1 MSNDGERFRIEILGL
16 LLPLA
21 LPGIAAAQQSAGA
34 KASGGLEEIV
44 VTARK
49 REESYLDVP
58 VVSTNLGAADL
69 QVFATDDFYS
79 LADRVPTLMI
89 GENTGPFGGNITLR
103 GVGTSSFSST
113 IDQSVSLNI
122 DGVQISKG
130 YAVRAGMLDV
140 AQVEVLKGP
149 QALFFGKNSP
159 GGVISMRT
167 ADPGADFEISGEVG
181 YETEAD
187 EARGQ
192 LVVSAPFGEHWGGR
206 LAVSY
211 STAEGY
217 FKNIAEPGALLG
229 GVKPSS
235 DRANEADDVVARG
248 TLTWRPSDR
257 FDAKLKYTLSRTDID
272 GNGGDGQLSYCPE
285 GPFDPLDDCKL
296 DDTEVIADV
305 DPAVYGPMPNDGRR
319 YIKEDIDL
327 GSLTLNFNLTD
338 ALSLT
343 SVPGYVK
350 HKNEFLINGTMQPG
364 TVDQTSQ
371 NPVLQFLFAPFPVP
385 AESVTIAAYGPTEE
399 KSFTEELRLQTDF
412 DDAPLNGMLG
422 FFYEDG
428 DYDTSRVNLVPLFGG
443 RIRDYSSSMNIETIS
458 VFGQLIWNVNER
470 LELAAGARW
479 TSEKRDYT
487 QTDKLTNTDIPS
499 KVQDIDADDVSPE
512 VTVTWH
518 VNDGVTLFAAYKEGF
533 KSGSFNIEGAPLPN
547 EDVSFGNEEAKGG
560 ELGLKALLLDD
571 TLRLSGAIYSYKYDN
586 LQVSQVEFRDAGA
599 GTLLKTVNAAT
610 ATSEGV
616 EMDATFRPSG
626 VAGLTLNAAVAYNKA
641 EFDDFKTAGCYGGQT
656 VALGCDQR
664 FDPNVNGGLGGFS
677 AQDLSGE
684 RLPRAPEWS
693 GSVGFDY
700 QRSIGTGS
708 LMLGLAANATYT
720 DEIVR
725 DISYSPGVF
734 QDSYTKTNAALRLF
748 SADNTW
754 EVALIGNNLGDEVTA
769 DNCFVGA
776 FGTAGGLIPNVF
788 GLPFNGGNTDEAIC
802 FAERGREVW
811 VRASYRFAGAR

>member
-1 MSNDGERFRIEILGL
+1 MTNDRDRIRIEILGL

-21 LPGIAAAQQSAGA
+21 MPATAAAQELTASA
-34 KASGGLEEIV
+34 SSGLEEII

-69 QVFATDDFYS
+69 AVFETDDFYS
-79 LADRVPTLMI
+79 LADRVPALII

-113 IDQSVSLNI
+113 VDQSVSLNI

-159 GGVISMRT
+159 GGVISLRS
-167 ADPGADFEISGEVG
+167 ADPGTDLEISGEVG

-192 LVVSAPFGEHWGGR
+192 LVLSTPFGENWGGR

-211 STAEGY
+211 STADGY
-217 FKNIAEPGALLG
+217 FKNIAEPGAFLG

-235 DRANEADDVVARG
+235 DRANETDDLLARG
-248 TLTWRPSDR
+248 TLTWHPSDR
-257 FDAKLKYTLSRTDID
+257 FNANLKYTVSRTDID

-305 DPAVYGPMPNDGRR
+305 DPAIFGAMPNDGRR
-319 YIKEDIDL
+319 FIKEDIDL

-338 ALSLT
+338 AISLT
-343 SVPGYVK
+343 SVTGYVK
-350 HKNEFLINGTMQPG
+350 HKNDFLINGTMQPG

-371 NPVLQFLFAPFPVP
+371 NPVLQFLFQPFPVP
-385 AESVTIAAYGPTEE
+385 AQSVTFAAFGPTDEQNV
-399 KSFTEELRLQTDF
+399 TEELRLQTDF
-412 DDAPLNGMLG
+412 DDSSLNGMLG
-422 FFYEDG
+422 VFYEDG

-443 RIRDYSSSMNIETIS
+443 RIRDYSSSMNTETFS
-458 VFGQLIWNVNER
+458 VFGQLIWNVTES

-479 TSEKRDYT
+479 TSEDRDYT
-487 QTDKLTNTDIPS
+487 QTNNLTSTDIPS
-499 KVQDIDADDVSPE
+499 QVQDISADDVSPE

-518 VNDGVTLFAAYKEGF
+518 LNDDVTLFAAYKEGF
-533 KSGSFNIEGAPLPN
+533 KSGSFNIEGAPLPD
-547 EDVSFGNEEAKGG
+547 EDISFDNEEAKGG
-560 ELGLKALLLDD
+560 ELGLKAMLLDD
-571 TLRLSGAIYSYKYDN
+571 TLRLSAAIYSYQYDN
-586 LQVSQVEFRDAGA
+586 LQVSQTEFREAGG

-626 VAGLTLNAAVAYNKA
+626 ARGLTLNAAVSYNKA

-656 VALGCDQR
+656 DALGCNQE

-693 GSVGFDY
+693 GTAGFDY
-700 QRSIGTGS
+700 QRSVGSGS
-708 LMLGLAANATYT
+708 LMFGLAASASYT

-725 DISYSPGVF
+725 DISYSPGVV
-734 QDSYTKTNAALRLF
+734 QDSYTKTNAAVRLF

-754 EVALIGNNLGDEVTA
+754 EVALIGNNLSDEVTA

-776 FGTAGGLIPNVF
+776 FGNAGGLIPNVF

-802 FAERGREVW
+802 FAERGREIW
-811 VRASYRFAGAR
+811 VRASYRFAGSR